1 MTKSPFVAI
10 STRLLLAGAL
20 ILTATGLAATQ
31 PAAPA
36 TRPAAGQRSWP
47 LTRPEASN
55 FAETS
60 LYADVMSF
68 MKEMA
73 QRSPQIHLTT
83 FGYSFEGRPLPLAVI
98 GAAGASPEQVLA
110 TKKTRIYLQ
119 GNIHAGEVEG
129 KEALLWL
136 LRSIAKGER
145 AAWFKSVVL
154 LIGPIYNP
162 DGNDRVSVANRG
174 SQNGPIGGMGQRTNA
189 QNLDLNRDCT
199 KLETSEARSLAMLLN
214 RYDPHVAVDL
224 HTSDGSADSGFYL
237 TYETSLNPND
247 SKATSN
253 LLRDGLLPA
262 VTKTIK
268 AKHGWDY
275 FYYGGVRR
283 GAERAYGADAELAK
297 PRYTSTYFGVRNRLG
312 ILVET
317 YSYASFEDRIKSN
330 YWFVEEVIDYVVRN
344 GEAVQQAVATANGES
359 VIGKEL
365 AVRQQL
371 TKGGAPVPIVFAESV
386 TERNPY
392 VPDRPIRKRV
402 PGGERTETM
411 PHLGTTAPTE
421 TSLAPRAYVLPAV
434 IAQPAAVPAGPP
446 GGAPPAA
453 QPPAGPPVTPPAG
466 PPGAPPAGPPGGRA
480 GGPPPGQMG
489 PGFGGRGGA
498 GASPSAR
505 TLGAVADRLEAHG
518 IRFFRTEKEQTI
530 KGERFKIETSVLA
543 EREYQ
548 GAHKMRTLTGK
559 WEPTEQTVPAGSIV
573 VPMDQPLARLA
584 FLLFDPRSD
593 DGFMAWNILDPVLGA
608 TPAPE
613 HYPVIR
619 TMAVLR

>member
-1 MTKSPFVAI
+1 MTQSLFTAI
-10 STRLLLAGAL
+10 AARLLLAGAL
-20 ILTATGLAATQ
+20 LLAGTGLAATQ
-31 PAAPA
+31 SAVPAA
-36 TRPAAGQRSWP
+36 RPPAGQKTWP

-68 MKEMA
+68 MKAMA
-73 QRSPQIHLTT
+73 ERSPQIHLTT
-83 FGYSFEGRPLPLAVI
+83 FGYSFEGRPLPLAVV
-98 GAAGASPEQVLA
+98 GAPGPTPEQVLA
-110 TKKTRIYLQ
+110 TKKMRIYLQ

-145 AAWFKSVVL
+145 AEWFKSVVL

-199 KLETSEARSLAMLLN
+199 KLETAEARSLAMLLN
-214 RYDPHVAVDL
+214 RYDPHVAIDL
-224 HTSDGSADSGFYL
+224 HTTDGSADSGFYL

-247 SKATSN
+247 STATSG
-253 LLRDGLLPA
+253 LLRDNLLPS
-262 VTKTIK
+262 VTKAIK

-283 GAERAYGADAELAK
+283 GAERAYGSDAELAK
-297 PRYTSTYFGVRNRLG
+297 ARYTSTYFGVRNRLG
-312 ILVET
+312 VLVET
-317 YSYASFEDRIKSN
+317 YSYASFEDRIKAN
-330 YWFVEEVIDYVVRN
+330 YWFLEEVIDYVVKD
-344 GEAVQQAVATANGES
+344 GESVQRAVSIADGES

-371 TKGGAPVPIVFAESV
+371 VKGAAQVPIVFAQTV

-402 PGGERTETM
+402 PGGERTEM
-411 PHLGTTAPTE
+411 MAHFGTTAPTE

-434 IAQPAAVPAGPP
+434 TAQAGAAAAAPAGT
-446 GGAPPAA
+446 PPAA
-453 QPPAGPPVTPPAG
+453 QPPAAPPAG
-466 PPGAPPAGPPGGRA
+466 PPTGAPGGRA

-505 TLGAVADRLEAHG
+505 VLAAVADRLEAHG
-518 IRFFRTEKEQTI
+518 IRFFRTEKDQTI
-530 KGERFKIETSVLA
+530 KGERFKIESSTLA

-548 GAHKMRTLTGK
+548 GTHKMRTLTGK
-559 WEPTEQTVPAGSIV
+559 WEATEQTLPAGSIV

-593 DGFMAWNILDPVLGA
+593 DGFMAWNILDPVLGG
-608 TPAPE
+608 TPPPE
-613 HYPVIR
+613 YYPILR
-619 TMAVLR
+619 TMDVVTK

>member
-1 MTKSPFVAI
+1 MT
-10 STRLLLAGAL
+10 STRLLLAAL
-20 ILTATGLAATQ
+20 LLCAGTVLVAARQT
-31 PAAPA
+31 AAPA
-36 TRPAAGQRSWP
+36 PARQATQKSWP
-47 LTRPEASN
+47 LTRPEATD

-60 LYADVMSF
+60 QYADVIAF
-68 MKEMA
+68 MKAMA
-73 QRSPQIHLTT
+73 AASPQIHLTT
-83 FGYSFEGRPLPLAVI
+83 FGYTYEGRPLPLAVI
-98 GAAGASPEQVLA
+98 GAPGATPAQVLA
-110 TKKTRIYLQ
+110 TKKIRIYLQ

-154 LIGPIYNP
+154 LIGPIYNA
-162 DGNDRVSVANRG
+162 DGNERVSVANRG

-199 KLETSEARSLAMLLN
+199 KLETPEARSMAMLLT
-214 RYDPHVAVDL
+214 RYDPHMAIDL
-224 HTSDGSADSGFYL
+224 HTTDGSAESGLYL

-247 SKATSN
+247 SKATAG

-262 VTKTIK
+262 VTRSVK

-275 FYYGGVRR
+275 FYYGGVMRG
-283 GAERAYGADAELAK
+283 GAERAFGSDSELAK
-297 PRYTSTYFGVRNRLG
+297 ARYTSTYFGVRNRLG

-317 YSYASFEDRIKSN
+317 YSYASFEDRIKAN
-330 YWFVEEVIDYVVRN
+330 YWFLEEVIDYVIKNSDAVRT
-344 GEAVQQAVATANGES
+344 AVATADSES

-371 TKGGAPVPIVFAESV
+371 IKGPAQVPIVFAQTV

-402 PGGERTETM
+402 PGGERTEM
-411 PHLGTTAPTE
+411 MAHFGTTAPTE

-434 IAQPAAVPAGPP
+434 VTQAGAAPTAVPPGPP
-446 GGAPPAA
+446 SGARPAA
-453 QPPAGPPVTPPAG
+453 Q
-466 PPGAPPAGPPGGRA
+466 PPAGPPGGRA

-505 TLGAVADRLEAHG
+505 VLAAVADRLEAHG
-518 IRFFRTEKEQTI
+518 IRYTRTEKELTI
-530 KGERFKIETSVLA
+530 KGERFKIESSTLA

-548 GAHKMRTLTGK
+548 GTHKMRTLTGK
-559 WEPTEQTVPAGSIV
+559 WEATEQTLPAGSIV

-593 DGFMAWNILDPVLGA
+593 DGLMAWNILDPVLGG
-608 TPAPE
+608 TPAPAY
-613 HYPVIR
+613 YPILR
-619 TMAVLR
+619 TMDVVTK

>member
-1 MTKSPFVAI
+1 MTQSLFTAI
-10 STRLLLAGAL
+10 AARLLLAGAL
-20 ILTATGLAATQ
+20 LLAGTGLAATQ
-31 PAAPA
+31 SAVPAA
-36 TRPAAGQRSWP
+36 RPPAGQKTWP

-68 MKEMA
+68 MKAMA
-73 QRSPQIHLTT
+73 ERSPQIHLTT
-83 FGYSFEGRPLPLAVI
+83 FGYSFEGRPLPLAVV
-98 GAAGASPEQVLA
+98 GAPGPTPEQVLA
-110 TKKTRIYLQ
+110 TKKMRIYLQ

-145 AAWFKSVVL
+145 AEWFKSVVL

-199 KLETSEARSLAMLLN
+199 KLETAEARSLAMLLN
-214 RYDPHVAVDL
+214 RYDPHVAIDL
-224 HTSDGSADSGFYL
+224 HTTDGSAESGFYL

-247 SKATSN
+247 STATSG
-253 LLRDGLLPA
+253 LLRDNLLPS
-262 VTKTIK
+262 VTKAIK

-283 GAERAYGADAELAK
+283 GAERAYGSDAELAK
-297 PRYTSTYFGVRNRLG
+297 ARYTSTYFGVRNRLG
-312 ILVET
+312 VLVET
-317 YSYASFEDRIKSN
+317 YSYASFEDRIKAN
-330 YWFVEEVIDYVVRN
+330 YWFLEEVIDYVVKD
-344 GEAVQQAVATANGES
+344 GESVQRAVSIADGES

-371 TKGGAPVPIVFAESV
+371 VKGAAQVPIVFAQTV

-402 PGGERTETM
+402 PGGERTEM
-411 PHLGTTAPTE
+411 MAHFGTTAPTE

-434 IAQPAAVPAGPP
+434 TAQAGAAAAAPAGT
-446 GGAPPAA
+446 PPAA
-453 QPPAGPPVTPPAG
+453 QPPAAPPAG
-466 PPGAPPAGPPGGRA
+466 PPTGAPGGRA

-505 TLGAVADRLEAHG
+505 VLAAVADRLEAHG
-518 IRFFRTEKEQTI
+518 IRFFRTEKDQTI
-530 KGERFKIETSVLA
+530 KGERFKIESSTLA

-548 GAHKMRTLTGK
+548 GTHKMRTLTGK
-559 WEPTEQTVPAGSIV
+559 WEATEQTLPAGSIV

-593 DGFMAWNILDPVLGA
+593 DGFMAWNILDPVLGG
-608 TPAPE
+608 TPPPE
-613 HYPVIR
+613 YYPILR
-619 TMAVLR
+619 TMDVVTK